1 MAVAVDPATLVLL
14 TDAWLVGHLTDCNKQ
29 TNKFEK
35 KRNPSIV
42 VSTLGPFLLEAAVLL
57 RRRLRISLRLRPII
71 ERRRGR
77 MTNEWKVDGN

>member
-1 MAVAVDPATLVLL
+1 MVAVAVDPATLVLL

-42 VSTLGPFLLEAAVLL
+42 VSTLGPVFVGGGRFAATAAADFFA
-57 RRRLRISLRLRPII
+57 I
-71 ERRRGR
+71 
-77 MTNEWKVDGN
+77 TADN

>member
-35 KRNPSIV
+35 KKKSIDCRV
-42 VSTLGPFLLEAAVLL
+42 DVGAGFCWRRPFCCDGGCGFLCDY
-57 RRRLRISLRLRPII
+57 
-71 ERRRGR
+71 GR
-77 MTNEWKVDGN
+77 